1 VQYAEF
7 QVIFDENNS
16 ICMLCRIKDDISFP
30 GYIFKMKNK
39 DKLLVCTKSV
49 GIVLGS
55 IINLILNFVFIK
67 CFWRRVGKIILWD
80 IQYPEV
86 YLNLYSVVLTRIYI
100 PLLPVDPGTFP

>member
-55 IINLILNFVFIK
+55 REMFQGLQVVEVCKFSSKLPNINSDKLLGIVYPIK
-67 CFWRRVGKIILWD
+67 LFF
-80 IQYPEV
+80 
-86 YLNLYSVVLTRIYI
+86 
-100 PLLPVDPGTFP
+100 LLVSRSI